1 MTEYKPLD
9 LRGKEDPGKVEKG
22 YMGWEEEMKMERRER
37 RQGNCGKGAHPLNFR
52 TWDATMYRYSC
63 RPRDDALITTDI
75 AKLVYAISAMVT
87 DDYKQEAANAPV
99 ACNL

>member
-1 MTEYKPLD
+1 
-9 LRGKEDPGKVEKG
+9 
-22 YMGWEEEMKMERRER
+22 MGWEEEMKNGEEGEATRELWER
-37 RQGNCGKGAHPLNFR
+37 GAPLNFR